1 MISERE
7 AGADFVAGAFGAGE
21 GFVEE
26 EFIGRECGYG
36 ILFVS
41 AQRLLQRG
49 ERARSGAAFGA
60 SEGDM
65 RVISAILGKKSARAR
80 RSDDFLLQREE
91 FRRKK
96 HAGVKHAGAVKES
109 EALDAD
115 GHRRG
120 VNLAQAS
127 PDAGG
132 LLVKGLAEE
141 LERDMPPLFTGPAE
155 VAAGARRKPIAQ
167 RAEDGSG
174 LFGERDGDEQPHGR
188 TRVPG

>member
-1 MISERE
+1 MISEGE

-21 GFVEE
+21 GFVKE
-26 EFIGRECGYG
+26 EFIGGECGHG

-49 ERARSGAAFGA
+49 ERARSAAAFGA

-65 RVISAILGKKSARAR
+65 RVISAILGKKSAGPRGGG
-80 RSDDFLLQREE
+80 DLLLQREE

-96 HAGVKHAGAVKES
+96 HAGVKHACAVEEA

-132 LLVKGLAEE
+132 LLVKGLAKE
-141 LERDMPPLFTGPAE
+141 LERDVPALLGGPAE
-155 VAAGARRKPIAQ
+155 VAPGARREPTAQ

-174 LFGERDGDEQPHGR
+174 FFGERDGDEEPHGR